1 MTGRTL
7 STLNWSVLHSN
18 RGTATRLILG
28 RRVAGRRPPM
38 VVVVVVRGGSMVEM
52 IVSSTLAG
60 LMSAGVKGPDMKGLV
75 VDVHSTG

>member
-38 VVVVVVRGGSMVEM
+38 VVAVVRRGSMVEM
-52 IVSSTLAG
+52 IISSTLAG
-60 LMSAGVKGPDMKGLV
+60 LMSAGIKGSDMKGLV